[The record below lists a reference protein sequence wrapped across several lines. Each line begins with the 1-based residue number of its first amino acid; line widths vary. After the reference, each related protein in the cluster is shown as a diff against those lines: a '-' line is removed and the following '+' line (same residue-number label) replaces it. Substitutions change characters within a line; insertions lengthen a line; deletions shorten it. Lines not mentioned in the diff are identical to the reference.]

1 MSLPVAF
8 IDQMKQWLPEAELE
22 EFLSA
27 LTSSD
32 CPTSVRWNVDKLHLW
47 GCPSPAETDA
57 SLTPVPWCETG
68 SYLAERPQ
76 FTLDPR
82 LHAGLYYV
90 QEASSQFVVHAVKWM
105 LSLRAKQ
112 SNGDTSPL
120 TALDLCAAPG
130 GKSTAVLSA
139 LPAGSVL
146 VSNEIDRKRA
156 RVLAENIQKWGNP
169 NVCVTANAPAD
180 FRALGETFDLIV
192 TDVPCS
198 GEGMFRKDA
207 GAIDEWSTAKVAEC
221 AALQKSIV
229 QDIWSCLKPDGY
241 LIYSTCTFNVDED
254 EANLQFIYDKLGG
267 EIMPI
272 PHQEDWHIHP
282 ALTGDFAPSITPE
295 SACRFMPHYTQ
306 GEGLFMALIHKP
318 ASVDTSTYRPAA
330 CQTPERKSNSKE
342 KLPDFHNWLCSDDF
356 TILPNREGAYIALPA
371 KLKPLYDKLV
381 ASRIYLLSA
390 GAELGTIKGKDI
402 IPAHALALSTARRPE
417 AFPCADLDL
426 DTALS
431 YLRRDSIVLPP
442 DTPRGFVLLTFQ
454 HIPLGFVKNIGN
466 RCNSLYPTEW
476 RIRHL

>member
-22 EFLSA
+22 EFLRALSSA
-27 LTSSD
+27 D
-32 CPTSVRWNVDKLHLW
+32 CPTSVRWNMDKLRLW
-47 GCPSPAETDA
+47 GCPSPIGNDPTL
-57 SLTPVPWCETG
+57 SPVPWCETG

-90 QEASSQFVVHAVKWM
+90 QEASSQFVVHVVKWL
-105 LSLRAKQ
+105 LSQRAEV
-112 SNGDTSPL
+112 SDVTAPAL

-207 GAIDEWSTAKVAEC
+207 GAIDEWTPAKVAEC
-221 AALQKSIV
+221 AALQKCIV
-229 QDIWSCLKPDGY
+229 QDIWGCLKPDGY
-241 LIYSTCTFNVDED
+241 LIYSTCTFNVNED
-254 EANLQFIYDKLGG
+254 EANLQFIHDTLGG
-267 EIMPI
+267 EIVPI
-272 PHQEDWHIHP
+272 PVPDKWHIHP
-282 ALTGDFAPSITPE
+282 ALTGDFAPDVQPQ
-295 SACRFMPHYTQ
+295 SASRFMPHFTQ

-318 ASVDTSTYRPAA
+318 ATASSGTRRTSTP
-330 CQTPERKSNSKE
+330 TSERRTNNKE
-342 KLPDFHNWLCSDDF
+342 KGPDFSSWLCSKDF
-356 TILPNREGAYIALPA
+356 TILPDREGTHIALS
-371 KLKPLYDKLV
+371 KELKPLYDKLV
-381 ASRIYLLSA
+381 SAKLYLLSA
-390 GAELGTIKGKDI
+390 GVELGTIKGKDV
-402 IPAHALALSTARRPE
+402 IPAHALALSTALRPE

-426 DTALS
+426 ETALS
-431 YLRRDSIVLPP
+431 YLRRDTIVLPP
-442 DTPRGFVLLTFQ
+442 DTPRGFVLLTYE

-476 RIRHL
+476 RIRRL